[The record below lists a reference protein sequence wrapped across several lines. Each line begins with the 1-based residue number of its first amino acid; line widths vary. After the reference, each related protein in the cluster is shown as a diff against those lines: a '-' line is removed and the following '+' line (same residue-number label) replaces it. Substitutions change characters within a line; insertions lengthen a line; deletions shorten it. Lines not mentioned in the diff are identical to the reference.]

1 MDIDLNFLAQD
12 RFAAL
17 VGVGLVQVEPG
28 HAVAKLELE
37 DKHLNAAGVVQ
48 GGAIFTLADFAF
60 AAASNSHGRLALAI
74 HCSIDFFASPRGRV
88 LTAEAIEVHRN
99 PKLAS
104 YNVDIHDEGGEIC
117 ARFTG
122 TVYRKKDS
130 VALQNTI

>member
-17 VGVGLVQVEPG
+17 VGVKLVQVEPG
-28 HAVAKLELE
+28 HAVAKLALE
-37 DKHLNAAGVVQ
+37 DKHLNAAQVVQ

-60 AAASNSHGRLALAI
+60 AAASNSHGRLSLAI
-74 HCSIDFFASPRGRV
+74 NASIDFFASPRGTV
-88 LTAEAIEVHRN
+88 LTAEAKEVHRS

-104 YNVDIHDEGGEIC
+104 YNVDIHDENGEIC

-122 TVYRKKDS
+122 TVYRKKDR
-130 VALQNTI
+130 VEL